1 MASGAQKTP
10 ESVMTM
16 QGDALPHPTDPSV
29 MKGVIPYLYLGG
41 NTAKAIAF
49 YKTAFRAR
57 DMGQMP
63 WKDETTGAEGIMHAQ
78 VEINGGALMLSDFHP
93 HLKSFT
99 PPPGVTM
106 QLVVKDGNAWFKRA
120 ADAGCTV
127 VAPFEKAFWGDYY
140 GVLTDPFGIQW
151 AVLTPGMVPEKK

>member
-1 MASGAQKTP
+1 MASGPQKKP

-16 QGDALPHPTDPSV
+16 QGEAPPHPTDPSV

-41 NTAKAIAF
+41 NTGKAIAF
-49 YKTAFRAR
+49 YKTAFGATE
-57 DMGQMP
+57 MGVMP
-63 WKDETTGAEGIMHAQ
+63 WVDEKTGQKGVMHGQ
-78 VEINGGALMLSDFHP
+78 VAINGGALMLSDFHP

-106 QLVVKDGNAWFKRA
+106 QLVVDDGAAWFKRA
-120 ADAGCTV
+120 TDAGCTV
-127 VAPFEKAFWGDYY
+127 VMPFEKAFWSDWY

-151 AVLTPGMVPEKK
+151 AVLTPGMMADRK